1 MMGLMPDV
9 TSLLLDPDL
18 GAQTVTVKRT
28 RGAWQGGR
36 FVPNAGEPEVFT
48 AVGNLQPATSE
59 QLEFFPE
66 GERREGQMVFYT
78 KTTLHLTEG
87 HEVSDVLVW
96 RGEEY
101 KIINLN
107 RWQDWGFNIAYAQ
120 KR

>member
-1 MMGLMPDV
+1 MLMPDV
-9 TSLLLDPDL
+9 TSVLLDPMM
-18 GAQTVTVKRT
+18 GAQTVTIKRT
-28 RGAWQGGR
+28 TGNWRGGR
-36 FVPNAGEPEVFT
+36 FVPNEPEIIQVI
-48 AVGNLQPATSE
+48 GNLQPATPE

-78 KTTLHLTEG
+78 KATLYLTEG
-87 HEVSDVLVW
+87 DKVSDVIVW
-96 RGEEY
+96 RGEDY

>member
-1 MMGLMPDV
+1 MLMPDV
-9 TSLLLDPDL
+9 TMLLTDITL
-18 GAQTVTVKRT
+18 GAQRVTVVRRSGQWT
-28 RGAWQGGR
+28 GGR
-36 FVPNAGEPEVFT
+36 FTETKTETLKATGIM
-48 AVGNLQPATSE
+48 QPATPE

-78 KTTLHLTEG
+78 KQTLYLTEG
-87 HEVSDVLVW
+87 DRVSDVLIW

-107 RWQDWGFNIAYAQ
+107 RWQDYGFNIAYAQ